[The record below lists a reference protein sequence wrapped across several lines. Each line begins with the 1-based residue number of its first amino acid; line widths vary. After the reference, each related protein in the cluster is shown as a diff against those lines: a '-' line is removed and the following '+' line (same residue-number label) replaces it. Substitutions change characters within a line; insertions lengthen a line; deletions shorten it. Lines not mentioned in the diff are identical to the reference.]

1 MKSTP
6 SSQVPQ
12 AIRSRANHNLGRL
25 GERPSEQSGPGPRP
39 ARGQQRLLR
48 REGPQGVTEERD
60 KAGVDRRSCSRS
72 RGNIPSPSPTKTS
85 CYAPR
90 RAAGLRKPSGPV
102 CAHRGWWGGGGD
114 GEGEDEYP
122 PELRRS
128 NRKAGRASKR
138 RRNIHARRPD
148 PQQHPQNSLWTTEV
162 CCVETQVTQNF
173 LIPNKH
179 HLHSLWAA
187 APSRRGRP

>member
-1 MKSTP
+1 MLMKSTP

-25 GERPSEQSGPGPRP
+25 VERPSEQPGPGPRP

-90 RAAGLRKPSGPV
+90 RAARLRKPSGPV
-102 CAHRGWWGGGGD
+102 CVHRGWWGGG
-114 GEGEDEYP
+114 
-122 PELRRS
+122 
-128 NRKAGRASKR
+128 AGREKMSILQSSGGLTGR
-138 RRNIHARRPD
+138 LEGLQRGG
-148 PQQHPQNSLWTTEV
+148 
-162 CCVETQVTQNF
+162 ETSTLGDQT
-173 LIPNKH
+173 PNNTPKT
-179 HLHSLWAA
+179 LSGQLKSVVW
-187 APSRRGRP
+187 RLK